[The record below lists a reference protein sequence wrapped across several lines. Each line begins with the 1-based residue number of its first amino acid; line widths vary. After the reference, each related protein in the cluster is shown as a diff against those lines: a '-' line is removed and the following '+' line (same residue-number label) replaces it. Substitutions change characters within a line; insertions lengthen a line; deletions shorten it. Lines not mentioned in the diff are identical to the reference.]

1 MKLSVA
7 LERTETGSWVAQ
19 VVELPGVRAL
29 GEDRLDA
36 VRRVQARVLRFM
48 ARQLEENTPS
58 ARLPNAEMTLAFSLV

>member
-1 MKLSVA
+1 MKLNVA
-7 LERTETGSWVAQ
+7 LARTETGSWIAE

-48 ARQLEENTPS
+48 ARQLEEPTP
-58 ARLPNAEMTLAFSLV
+58 APMVPNAEMTLAFSIV

>member
-48 ARQLEENTPS
+48 ARQLEEPS
-58 ARLPNAEMTLAFSLV
+58 PAAVLPSAEMTLAFSIV

>member
-1 MKLSVA
+1 MKLNVA
-7 LERTETGSWVAQ
+7 LERTGTGTWVAQ

-58 ARLPNAEMTLAFSLV
+58 PTLPNVEMTLAFSIV

>member
-1 MKLSVA
+1 MKLNVA
-7 LERTETGSWVAQ
+7 LERTESGSWVAQ

-48 ARQLEENTPS
+48 ARQLEESTPS
-58 ARLPNAEMTLAFSLV
+58 PTLPNVEMTLASSIV